1 MKKKNKLDA
10 ALEPLFER
18 KEKLITDIEMSCKS
32 IEFWEKRAEK
42 IFNKID
48 LEEQESFLM
57 SEESFKDSTLEN
69 SKEIQILMKR
79 ISLENDQLDAFDEEI
94 LNLEEEIVKTLSSY
108 AKKQKK

>member
-1 MKKKNKLDA
+1 
-10 ALEPLFER
+10 
-18 KEKLITDIEMSCKS
+18 
-32 IEFWEKRAEK
+32 
-42 IFNKID
+42 
-48 LEEQESFLM
+48 M